1 VALRLALSRARP
13 EDLLA
18 IHLND
23 HFALIEGG
31 GRAGPAAL
39 RANRGSVLG
48 ELLAGLRE
56 DVEDD
61 RRERRRWKGGNG
73 STQGQQDH
81 PHPGTPTR
89 SAQGLGVAS

>member
-1 VALRLALSRARP
+1 MRLALSRARP

-23 HFALIEGG
+23 HFALIEGEAALA
-31 GRAGPAAL
+31 GRAL

-61 RRERRRWKGGNG
+61 RRGP
-73 STQGQQDH
+73 D
-81 PHPGTPTR
+81 PGHATARGRARPP
-89 SAQGLGVAS
+89 